1 MFKGMEYVYEVYKE
15 KSFSKAAHNLYISQP
30 ALSASIKKIETRI
43 GAPIFD
49 RSTNP
54 IQLTECGREY
64 VKCMLK
70 IMDLEAE
77 FENYLSDMDELKT
90 GSISIGGTNLYASF
104 VLPPVITAFT
114 KKYPGVQINLVEADT
129 SLLEQKLAGGVLDLV
144 IDNYAFS
151 PELYSC
157 YSYGTEHLI
166 LAVPQKSAANARA
179 KEFCLT
185 CAEIRRGKH
194 LEPQTPCVPLHFFS
208 DEPFLFLR
216 SGNDTRS
223 RAEHICHQQNFT
235 PNVIL
240 KLDQQA
246 TAFHL
251 ACYGMGCTFI
261 SDTLVHH
268 IRQSHELCYYKL
280 EPELAARNVNFYHK
294 KGRYLTRALKE
305 FLNMNCSVPKE
316 NSVP

>member
-30 ALSASIKKIETRI
+30 ALSATIKKIENKV
-43 GAPIFD
+43 GAPLFD

-90 GSISIGGTNLYASF
+90 GNISIGGTNLYSSF
-104 VLPPVITAFT
+104 VLPPIITSFT
-114 KKYPGVQINLVEADT
+114 QKYPGVQINLVEADT
-129 SLLEQKLAGGVLDLV
+129 SLLEQKLAGGMLDLV

-151 PELYSC
+151 SELYSC
-157 YSYGTEHLI
+157 YPFATEHLI
-166 LAVPQKSAANARA
+166 LAVPQKSAANEQA
-179 KEFCLT
+179 KDYRLT
-185 CAEIRRGKH
+185 WEEICQGKH
-194 LEPQTPCVPLHFFS
+194 LQEDTPCVPLQLFAE
-208 DEPFLFLR
+208 EPFLFLR
-216 SGNDTRS
+216 SGNDTRL
-223 RAEHICHQQNFT
+223 RADHICHQQNFS
-235 PNVIL
+235 PRIIL

-251 ACYGMGCTFI
+251 ACYGMGCTFV

-268 IRQSHELCYYKL
+268 VRQSHEIYYYKL
-280 EPELAARNVNFYHK
+280 DPELSARNVNFYHK

-305 FLNMNCSVPKE
+305 FLNINCSFSE
-316 NSVP
+316 

>member
-15 KSFSKAAHNLYISQP
+15 KSFSRAAHNLYISQP
-30 ALSASIKKIETRI
+30 ALSATIKKIEAKV
-43 GAPIFD
+43 GAPLFD

-54 IQLTECGREY
+54 IQLTDCGREY

-70 IMDLEAE
+70 IMDLQAE

-90 GSISIGGTNLYASF
+90 GSISIGGTNLYSSF
-104 VLPPVITAFT
+104 VLPPIITAFT
-114 KKYPGVQINLVEADT
+114 QKYPGVQVHLVEADT

-151 PELYSC
+151 SNLYTC
-157 YSYGTEHLI
+157 YPFSTEHLI
-166 LAVPQKSAANARA
+166 LAVPQKSPANKAARDYRMTW
-179 KEFCLT
+179 E
-185 CAEIRRGKH
+185 EICQGKH
-194 LEPQTPCVPLHFFS
+194 LEASMPWVPLELFEE
-208 DEPFLFLR
+208 EPFLFLR

-223 RAEHICHQQNFT
+223 RAEHICHEQNFS
-235 PNVIL
+235 PRIIL

-251 ACYGMGCTFI
+251 ACYGMGCTFV

-268 IRQSHELCYYKL
+268 VRQSHEIYYYKL
-280 EPELAARNVNFYHK
+280 NPALAARSVNFYHK

-305 FLNMNCSVPKE
+305 FLNMNCSVSE
-316 NSVP
+316 

>member
-1 MFKGMEYVYEVYKE
+1 MFRGMEYVYEVYKE
-15 KSFSKAAHNLYISQP
+15 RSFSKAAHNLYISQP

-54 IQLTECGREY
+54 VQLTECGREY
-64 VKCMLK
+64 VACMLK
-70 IMDLEAE
+70 IMEVEAE

-90 GSISIGGTNLYASF
+90 GSISIGGSNLYSSF

-114 KKYPGVQINLVEADT
+114 LKYPGVQIHLVEADT
-129 SLLEQKLAGGVLDLV
+129 SLLEQKLASGALDLV

-151 PELYSC
+151 PELYTCHPFS
-157 YSYGTEHLI
+157 TEQLI
-166 LAVPQKSAANARA
+166 LAVPQRSEANILA
-179 KEFCLT
+179 KDYRMTYE
-185 CAEIRRGKH
+185 EIQQEKH
-194 LEPQTPCVPLHFFS
+194 LQSQTPCVPLELFAQ
-208 DEPFLFLR
+208 EPFLFLR
-216 SGNDTRS
+216 SGNDTRI
-223 RAEHICHQQNFT
+223 RAEHICHQQNFS
-235 PNVIL
+235 PRVIL

-251 ACYGMGCTFI
+251 ACYGMGCTFV

-268 IRQSHELCYYKL
+268 VRQSQELYYYKL
-280 EPELAARNVNFYHK
+280 DPELAARNVNFYHK

-305 FLNMNCSVPKE
+305 FLNLNCSLPE
-316 NSVP
+316 